1 MQENQTIPF
10 KCPKCQAPINV
21 NEALYKQ
28 IESENQSRFLAQQR
42 EFEKEV
48 NEKRAQ
54 YQSHFK
60 ALEQKEEALKERE
73 REQQAQFDDAVKQAS
88 ALALQDE
95 RAKIIEE
102 ARKNA
107 FLEQQKGLELL
118 QKELDEKSKQVQELH
133 QKEAEIE
140 RLKRENNEAESRLKA
155 ENEKKLNEKLDLERE
170 KIEKALH
177 EKNELKFKQQEEQ
190 LEMLRNELKNAQ
202 RKAELSSQQF
212 QGEVQELAIE
222 EFLKQKFPL
231 DSVEEIKKGQRGG
244 DCIQVVHTR
253 EFQNCGK
260 IYYESKRTKEFQ
272 KAWVEKLKSDMREIG
287 ADVGVIVS
295 EALPKEMERMGL
307 FEGVWV
313 CSFEEFKG
321 LSAVLREGVIQ
332 VSLAKKSQENKGD
345 KVNLLY
351 HYLTSSEF
359 SMQVNAIIEGFE
371 QLRADLE
378 SEKRAM
384 ARIWKSREKQMEKV
398 FEGTINMYGSIKGIA
413 GNVIGQVKALELG
426 YDGEELEEDNSR
438 RKYER

>member
-10 KCPKCQAPINV
+10 ICPKCQAPIDV

-28 IESENQSRFLAQQR
+28 IEQENQNKFLAQQKA
-42 EFEKEV
+42 FEKEV

-54 YQSHFK
+54 YQSYFK
-60 ALEQKEEALKERE
+60 NLEQKEEALKERE
-73 REQQAQFDDAVKQAS
+73 KEQQAKFDEAVKQAS

-95 RAKIIEE
+95 RDKIIEE

-170 KIEKALH
+170 RIEKALH

-222 EFLKQKFPL
+222 EFLRQKFPL
-231 DSVEEIKKGQRGG
+231 DCIEEIKKGQRGG

-295 EALPKEMERMGL
+295 EVLPKEMERMGL

-345 KVNLLY
+345 KMDLLY

-384 ARIWKSREKQMEKV
+384 ARIWKSREKQIDKV

-413 GNVIGQVKALELG
+413 GNAIGQVKALELG
-426 YDGEELEEDNSR
+426 YDEEDL
-438 RKYER
+438 E

>member
-1 MQENQTIPF
+1 MQENQTHPF
-10 KCPKCQAPINV
+10 ICPNCQEPIDV

-28 IESENQSRFLAQQR
+28 IEQENQSRFLAQQKA
-42 EFEKEV
+42 FEKEV
-48 NEKRAQ
+48 KEKRAQ

-73 REQQAQFDDAVKQAS
+73 KEQKAQFDDAVKQAS
-88 ALALQDE
+88 VLALQDE

-155 ENEKKLNEKLDLERE
+155 ENEKKLNEKLETERE
-170 KIEKALH
+170 RIEKALH

-222 EFLKQKFPL
+222 EFLRQKFPL
-231 DSVEEIKKGQRGG
+231 DCIEEIKKGQRGG

-272 KAWVEKLKSDMREIG
+272 KAWIEKLKSDMREIG

-321 LSAVLREGVIQ
+321 LSTVLREGVIQ

-359 SMQVNAIIEGFE
+359 SMQVSAIIEGFE
-371 QLRADLE
+371 QLRAELE
-378 SEKRAM
+378 KEKNAM

-398 FEGTINMYGSIKGIA
+398 FEGTINMYGSIKGIM
-413 GNVIGQVKALELG
+413 GNTIGQVKALELG
-426 YDGEELEEDNSR
+426 YDGEDLED
-438 RKYER
+438 

>member
-1 MQENQTIPF
+1 MQENQTRPF
-10 KCPKCQAPINV
+10 ICPKCQEPIDV

-28 IESENQSRFLAQQR
+28 IERENQSRFLAQQKA
-42 EFEKEV
+42 FEKEV

-54 YQSHFK
+54 YQSYFK
-60 ALEQKEEALKERE
+60 NLEQKEEALKERE
-73 REQQAQFDDAVKQAS
+73 KEQQAKFDEAVKQAS

-95 RAKIIEE
+95 KAKIIEE

-118 QKELDEKSKQVQELH
+118 QKELDEKSKQVKELH

-332 VSLAKKSQENKGD
+332 VGLAKKSQENKGD

-384 ARIWKSREKQMEKV
+384 ARIWKSREKQIDKV

-426 YDGEELEEDNSR
+426 YDGEDLED
-438 RKYER
+438 

>member
-1 MQENQTIPF
+1 MQENQIT
-10 KCPKCQAPINV
+10 CPKCQEPIDV

-28 IESENQSRFLAQQR
+28 IERENQSRFLAQQKA
-42 EFEKEV
+42 FEKEV

-54 YQSHFK
+54 YHTHLK
-60 ALEQKEEALKERE
+60 MLEQKEEALKERAK
-73 REQQAQFDDAVKQAS
+73 EQQAQFDDAVKQAS

-222 EFLKQKFPL
+222 EFLRQKFPL
-231 DSVEEIKKGQRGG
+231 DSIEEIKKGQRGG

-260 IYYESKRTKEFQ
+260 IYYESKRTKDFQ

-332 VSLAKKSQENKGD
+332 VGLAKKSQENKGD

-371 QLRADLE
+371 QLRVDLE
-378 SEKRAM
+378 REKRAM
-384 ARIWKSREKQMEKV
+384 NKIWKSREKQMEKV

-413 GNVIGQVKALELG
+413 GNAIGQVKALELG
-426 YDGEELEEDNSR
+426 YDEEDL
-438 RKYER
+438 E

>member
-1 MQENQTIPF
+1 MQENQIT
-10 KCPKCQAPINV
+10 CPKCQTLIDV
-21 NEALYKQ
+21 REALYKQ
-28 IESENQSRFLAQQR
+28 IEQENQNKFLAQQKA
-42 EFEKEV
+42 FEKEV

-54 YQSHFK
+54 YHTHLK
-60 ALEQKEEALKERE
+60 MLEQKEEALKERAK
-73 REQQAQFDDAVKQAS
+73 EQQAQFDDAVKQAS
-88 ALALQDE
+88 TLVLQDE

-222 EFLKQKFPL
+222 EFLRQKFPL

-253 EFQNCGK
+253 EFQNCGR

-272 KAWVEKLKSDMREIG
+272 KTWVEKLKSDMREIG
-287 ADVGVIVS
+287 ADMGVIVS

-426 YDGEELEEDNSR
+426 YDGEDLED
-438 RKYER
+438 

>member
-1 MQENQTIPF
+1 MQENQTRPF
-10 KCPKCQAPINV
+10 ICPKCQEPIDV

-28 IESENQSRFLAQQR
+28 IEQENQNKFLAQQK

-54 YQSHFK
+54 YLSYFK
-60 ALEQKEEALKERE
+60 NLEQKEETLKERE
-73 REQQAQFDDAVKQAS
+73 KEQQAKFDEAVKQAS
-88 ALALQDE
+88 ALALKDE

-222 EFLKQKFPL
+222 EFLRQKFPL
-231 DSVEEIKKGQRGG
+231 DCIEEIKKGQRGG

-359 SMQVNAIIEGFE
+359 SMQVNVIIEGFE

-384 ARIWKSREKQMEKV
+384 ARIWKSREKQIDKV

-413 GNVIGQVKALELG
+413 GNAIGQVKALELG
-426 YDGEELEEDNSR
+426 YDGEDLED
-438 RKYER
+438 

>member
-1 MQENQTIPF
+1 MQENQTRPF
-10 KCPKCQAPINV
+10 ICPKCQEPIDV

-28 IESENQSRFLAQQR
+28 IERENQSRFLAQQK

-54 YQSHFK
+54 YQSYFK
-60 ALEQKEEALKERE
+60 NLEQKEEALKERE
-73 REQQAQFDDAVKQAS
+73 KEQKAKFDDAVKQAS

-118 QKELDEKSKQVQELH
+118 QKELEEKSKQVQQLH

-190 LEMLRNELKNAQ
+190 LEMLKNELKNAQ

-222 EFLKQKFPL
+222 EFLRQKFPL
-231 DSVEEIKKGQRGG
+231 DCIEEIKKGQRGG

-295 EALPKEMERMGL
+295 ETLPKEMERMGL

-332 VSLAKKSQENKGD
+332 VGLAKKSQENKGD
-345 KVNLLY
+345 KMDLLY

-384 ARIWKSREKQMEKV
+384 NKIWKSREKQIDKV

-413 GNVIGQVKALELG
+413 GNAIGQVKALELG
-426 YDGEELEEDNSR
+426 YDEEDL
-438 RKYER
+438 E

>member
-21 NEALYKQ
+21 SEALYKQ
-28 IESENQSRFLAQQR
+28 IELENQSRFLAQQK

-54 YQSHFK
+54 YHTHLK
-60 ALEQKEEALKERE
+60 MLEQKEEALKERAK
-73 REQQAQFDDAVKQAS
+73 EQQAKFDEAVKQAS

-140 RLKRENNEAESRLKA
+140 RLKRENNEAESRLEA

-222 EFLKQKFPL
+222 EFLRQKFPL

-272 KAWVEKLKSDMREIG
+272 KAWVEKLKNDMREIG

-295 EALPKEMERMGL
+295 EVLPKEMERMGL
-307 FEGVWV
+307 FDGVWV

-345 KVNLLY
+345 KVDLLY

-384 ARIWKSREKQMEKV
+384 ARIWKSREKQIEKV
-398 FEGTINMYGSIKGIA
+398 FEGTINMYGSIKGIV
-413 GNVIGQVKALELG
+413 GNAIGQVKVLELG
-426 YDGEELEEDNSR
+426 YDEGDLE
-438 RKYER
+438 

>member
-1 MQENQTIPF
+1 MQENQTRPF
-10 KCPKCQAPINV
+10 ICPKCQEPIDV

-28 IESENQSRFLAQQR
+28 IEQENQNKFLAQQK

-54 YQSHFK
+54 YLSDFK
-60 ALEQKEEALKERE
+60 NLEQKEEALKERAK
-73 REQQAQFDDAVKQAS
+73 EQQAQFDDAVKQAS

-170 KIEKALH
+170 RIEKALH

-222 EFLKQKFPL
+222 EFLRQKFPL
-231 DSVEEIKKGQRGG
+231 DSIEEIKKGQRGG

-260 IYYESKRTKEFQ
+260 IYYESKRTKDFQ

-332 VSLAKKSQENKGD
+332 VGLAKKSQENKGD
-345 KVNLLY
+345 KMDLLY

-384 ARIWKSREKQMEKV
+384 NRIWKSREKQMEKV

-413 GNVIGQVKALELG
+413 GNAIGQVKALELG
-426 YDGEELEEDNSR
+426 YDEEDL
-438 RKYER
+438 ED

>member
-1 MQENQTIPF
+1 MQENQTHSF
-10 KCPKCQAPINV
+10 KCPNCQVVIDV

-28 IESENQSRFLAQQR
+28 IELENQSRFLAQQK

-48 NEKRAQ
+48 NAKRAQ

-60 ALEQKEEALKERE
+60 MLEQKEEALKERE
-73 REQQAQFDDAVKQAS
+73 REQKAKFDDAVKQAS

-118 QKELDEKSKQVQELH
+118 QKELDEKSKQVRELH

-155 ENEKKLNEKLDLERE
+155 ENEKKLNEKLETERE
-170 KIEKALH
+170 RIEKALH

-222 EFLKQKFPL
+222 EFLRQKFPL
-231 DSVEEIKKGQRGG
+231 DCIEEIKKGQRGG

-272 KAWVEKLKSDMREIG
+272 KAWIEKLKSDMREIG

-332 VSLAKKSQENKGD
+332 VGLAKKSQENKGD

-359 SMQVNAIIEGFE
+359 SMQVSAIIEGFE
-371 QLRADLE
+371 QLRAELE
-378 SEKRAM
+378 NEKRAM

-398 FEGTINMYGSIKGIA
+398 FEGTINMYGSIKGIM
-413 GNVIGQVKALELG
+413 GNAIGQVKALELE
-426 YDGEELEEDNSR
+426 YDGEDLE
-438 RKYER
+438 

>member
-1 MQENQTIPF
+1 MQENQTRPF
-10 KCPKCQAPINV
+10 ICPKCQEPIDV

-28 IESENQSRFLAQQR
+28 IEQENQNKFLAQQKA
-42 EFEKEV
+42 FEKEV

-54 YQSHFK
+54 YQSYFK
-60 ALEQKEEALKERE
+60 NLEQKEEALKERAK
-73 REQQAQFDDAVKQAS
+73 EQQAQFDDAVKQAS

-222 EFLKQKFPL
+222 EFLRQKFPL
-231 DSVEEIKKGQRGG
+231 DSIEEIKKGQRGG

-332 VSLAKKSQENKGD
+332 VGLAKKSQENKGD
-345 KVNLLY
+345 KMDLLY

-384 ARIWKSREKQMEKV
+384 ARIWKSREKQIDKV

-413 GNVIGQVKALELG
+413 GNAIGQVKALELG
-426 YDGEELEEDNSR
+426 YDEEDL
-438 RKYER
+438 ED

>member
-10 KCPKCQAPINV
+10 KCPNCQAPINV

-28 IESENQSRFLAQQR
+28 IELENQSRFLAQQK
-42 EFEKEV
+42 EFEKEMK
-48 NEKRAQ
+48 EKRAQ

-60 ALEQKEEALKERE
+60 ALEQKEESLKERE
-73 REQQAQFDDAVKQAS
+73 KEQKAKFDDAVKQAS

-133 QKEAEIE
+133 QKDAEIE

-155 ENEKKLNEKLDLERE
+155 ENEKKLNEKLETERE
-170 KIEKALH
+170 RIEKALH

-222 EFLKQKFPL
+222 EYLRQRFPL
-231 DSVEEIKKGQRGG
+231 DCIEEIKKGQRGG

-321 LSAVLREGVIQ
+321 LSTVLREGVIQ

-359 SMQVNAIIEGFE
+359 SMQVSAIIEGFE

-378 SEKRAM
+378 KEKNAM
-384 ARIWKSREKQMEKV
+384 ARIWKSREKQIEKV
-398 FEGTINMYGSIKGIA
+398 FEGTINMYGSIKGIM

-426 YDGEELEEDNSR
+426 YDGEDLED
-438 RKYER
+438 

>member
-1 MQENQTIPF
+1 MQENQTHSF
-10 KCPKCQAPINV
+10 KCPNCQVVIDV

-28 IESENQSRFLAQQR
+28 IELENQSRFLAQQK

-48 NEKRAQ
+48 KEKRAQ

-60 ALEQKEEALKERE
+60 ILEQKEEALKERE
-73 REQQAQFDDAVKQAS
+73 REQKAKFDDAVKQAS

-118 QKELDEKSKQVQELH
+118 QKELDEKSKQVRELH

-155 ENEKKLNEKLDLERE
+155 ENEKKLNEKLETERE
-170 KIEKALH
+170 RIEKALH

-222 EFLKQKFPL
+222 EFLRQKFPL
-231 DSVEEIKKGQRGG
+231 DCIEEIKKGQRGG

-295 EALPKEMERMGL
+295 EVLPKEMERMGL

-359 SMQVNAIIEGFE
+359 SMQVSAIIEGFE
-371 QLRADLE
+371 QLRAELE
-378 SEKRAM
+378 KEKNAM

-398 FEGTINMYGSIKGIA
+398 FEGTINMYGSIKGIM

-426 YDGEELEEDNSR
+426 YDGEDLED
-438 RKYER
+438 

>member
-1 MQENQTIPF
+1 MQENQTHSF
-10 KCPKCQAPINV
+10 KCPNCQVVIDV

-28 IESENQSRFLAQQR
+28 IELENQSRFLAQQK

-48 NEKRAQ
+48 KEKRAQ

-73 REQQAQFDDAVKQAS
+73 KEQKAQFDDAVKQAS
-88 ALALQDE
+88 VLALQDE

-155 ENEKKLNEKLDLERE
+155 ENEKKLNEKLETEKER
-170 KIEKALH
+170 IEKALH

-222 EFLKQKFPL
+222 EFLRQKFPL
-231 DSVEEIKKGQRGG
+231 DCIEEIKKGQRGG

-321 LSAVLREGVIQ
+321 LSVVLREGVIQ

-359 SMQVNAIIEGFE
+359 SMQVSTIIEGFE
-371 QLRADLE
+371 QLRAELE
-378 SEKRAM
+378 KEKNAM

-398 FEGTINMYGSIKGIA
+398 FEGTINMYGSIKGIM
-413 GNVIGQVKALELG
+413 GNTIGQVKALELG
-426 YDGEELEEDNSR
+426 YDGEDLED
-438 RKYER
+438 

>member
-1 MQENQTIPF
+1 MQENQIT
-10 KCPKCQAPINV
+10 CPKCQTLIDV
-21 NEALYKQ
+21 REALYKQ
-28 IESENQSRFLAQQR
+28 IELENQNKFLAQQK

-54 YQSHFK
+54 YLSDFK
-60 ALEQKEEALKERE
+60 NLEQKEEALKERAK
-73 REQQAQFDDAVKQAS
+73 EQQAKFDDAVKQAS

-222 EFLKQKFPL
+222 EFLRQKFPL

-332 VSLAKKSQENKGD
+332 VGLAKKSQENKGD
-345 KVNLLY
+345 KVDLLY

-384 ARIWKSREKQMEKV
+384 ARIWKSREKQIDKV

-426 YDGEELEEDNSR
+426 YDGEDLED
-438 RKYER
+438 

>member
-1 MQENQTIPF
+1 MQENQTHSF
-10 KCPKCQAPINV
+10 KCPKCQAPIDV

-28 IESENQSRFLAQQR
+28 IEQENQNKFLAQQK

-54 YQSHFK
+54 YQSYFK
-60 ALEQKEEALKERE
+60 NLEQKEEALKERAK
-73 REQQAQFDDAVKQAS
+73 EQQAQFDDAVKQAS

-170 KIEKALH
+170 KIEKVLH

-222 EFLKQKFPL
+222 EFLRQKFPL
-231 DSVEEIKKGQRGG
+231 DCIEEIKKGQRGG

-321 LSAVLREGVIQ
+321 LSTVLREGVIQ

-359 SMQVNAIIEGFE
+359 SMQVNAILEGFE

-384 ARIWKSREKQMEKV
+384 ARIWKSREKQIDKV

-413 GNVIGQVKALELG
+413 GNAIGQVKALELG
-426 YDGEELEEDNSR
+426 YDGEDLE
-438 RKYER
+438 

>member
-10 KCPKCQAPINV
+10 KCPNCQAPIDV

-28 IESENQSRFLAQQR
+28 IELENQSRFLAQQK

-48 NEKRAQ
+48 KEKRAQ

-60 ALEQKEEALKERE
+60 ILEQKEEALKERE
-73 REQQAQFDDAVKQAS
+73 REQKAKFDDAVKQAS
-88 ALALQDE
+88 TLALQDE

-155 ENEKKLNEKLDLERE
+155 ENEKKLNEKLETERE
-170 KIEKALH
+170 RIEKALH

-222 EFLKQKFPL
+222 EFLRQKFPL
-231 DSVEEIKKGQRGG
+231 DCIEEIKKGQRGG

-272 KAWVEKLKSDMREIG
+272 KAWIEKLKSDMREIG

-332 VSLAKKSQENKGD
+332 VSLAKKSQENKSD

-384 ARIWKSREKQMEKV
+384 ARIWKSREKQIDKV

-413 GNVIGQVKALELG
+413 GNAIGQVKALGLG
-426 YDGEELEEDNSR
+426 YDGEDLE
-438 RKYER
+438 

>member
-10 KCPKCQAPINV
+10 KCPKCQAPIDV

-28 IESENQSRFLAQQR
+28 IESENQSRFLAQQK

-48 NEKRAQ
+48 NAKRAQ

-60 ALEQKEEALKERE
+60 MLEQKEEALKERE
-73 REQQAQFDDAVKQAS
+73 KEQKAKFDDAVKQAS
-88 ALALQDE
+88 VLALQDE

-140 RLKRENNEAESRLKA
+140 RLKRENNEVESRLKA
-155 ENEKKLNEKLDLERE
+155 ENEKKLNEKLETERE
-170 KIEKALH
+170 RIEKALH

-222 EFLKQKFPL
+222 EFLRQKFPL
-231 DSVEEIKKGQRGG
+231 DCIEEIKKGQRGG

-359 SMQVNAIIEGFE
+359 SMQVSAIIEGFE
-371 QLRADLE
+371 QLRAELE
-378 SEKRAM
+378 KEKNAM

-398 FEGTINMYGSIKGIA
+398 FEGTINMYGSIKGIM
-413 GNVIGQVKALELG
+413 GNTIGQVKALELG
-426 YDGEELEEDNSR
+426 YDGEDLED
-438 RKYER
+438 

>member
-1 MQENQTIPF
+1 MQENQIT
-10 KCPKCQAPINV
+10 CPKCQEPIDV

-28 IESENQSRFLAQQR
+28 IERENQSRFLAQQKA
-42 EFEKEV
+42 FEKEV
-48 NEKRAQ
+48 NEKRVQ
-54 YQSHFK
+54 YQSYFK
-60 ALEQKEEALKERE
+60 NLEQKEEALKERE
-73 REQQAQFDDAVKQAS
+73 KEQQAKFDEAVKQAS

-155 ENEKKLNEKLDLERE
+155 ENEKKLNEKLETERE
-170 KIEKALH
+170 RIEKALH

-202 RKAELSSQQF
+202 RKAELSSQQL

-231 DSVEEIKKGQRGG
+231 DSIEEIKKGQRGG

-332 VSLAKKSQENKGD
+332 VGLAKKSQENKGD
-345 KVNLLY
+345 KMDLLY

-359 SMQVNAIIEGFE
+359 SMQVSAIIEGFE

-384 ARIWKSREKQMEKV
+384 ARIWKSREKQIDKV

-413 GNVIGQVKALELG
+413 GNAIGQVKALELG
-426 YDGEELEEDNSR
+426 YDEEDL
-438 RKYER
+438 ED

>member
-1 MQENQTIPF
+1 MQENQTRPF
-10 KCPKCQAPINV
+10 ICPNCQAPINV

-28 IESENQSRFLAQQR
+28 IEQENQSRFLAQQKA
-42 EFEKEV
+42 FEKEV

-73 REQQAQFDDAVKQAS
+73 REQKAQFDDAVKQAS
-88 ALALQDE
+88 VLALQDE

-202 RKAELSSQQF
+202 RKAELSSQQL

-222 EFLKQKFPL
+222 EFLRQKFPL
-231 DSVEEIKKGQRGG
+231 DCIEEIKKGQRGG

-287 ADVGVIVS
+287 ADVGIIVS

-332 VSLAKKSQENKGD
+332 VGLAKKSQENKGD

-398 FEGTINMYGSIKGIA
+398 FEGTINMYGSIKGIV
-413 GNVIGQVKALELG
+413 GNAIGQVKALEFG
-426 YDGEELEEDNSR
+426 YDGEDLED
-438 RKYER
+438 

>member
-1 MQENQTIPF
+1 MQENQTHSF
-10 KCPKCQAPINV
+10 KCPNCQAPIDV

-28 IESENQSRFLAQQR
+28 IELENQSRFLAQQK

-48 NEKRAQ
+48 KEKRAQ

-60 ALEQKEEALKERE
+60 MLEQKEEALKERE
-73 REQQAQFDDAVKQAS
+73 REQKAKFDDAVKQAS

-118 QKELDEKSKQVQELH
+118 QKELDEKSKQVRELH

-170 KIEKALH
+170 RIEKALH

-222 EFLKQKFPL
+222 EFLRQKFPL
-231 DSVEEIKKGQRGG
+231 DCIEEIKKGQRGG

-272 KAWVEKLKSDMREIG
+272 KAWIEKLKSDMREIG

-359 SMQVNAIIEGFE
+359 SMQVSAIIEGFE
-371 QLRADLE
+371 QLRAELE
-378 SEKRAM
+378 NEKRAM
-384 ARIWKSREKQMEKV
+384 ARIWKSREKQIEKV
-398 FEGTINMYGSIKGIA
+398 FEGTINMYGSIKGIM
-413 GNVIGQVKALELG
+413 GNAIGQVKALGLG
-426 YDGEELEEDNSR
+426 YDGEDLED
-438 RKYER
+438 

>member
-1 MQENQTIPF
+1 MQENQTHSF
-10 KCPKCQAPINV
+10 KCPNCQVVIDV

-28 IESENQSRFLAQQR
+28 IELENQSRFLAQQK

-48 NEKRAQ
+48 KEKRAQ

-60 ALEQKEEALKERE
+60 MLEQKEEALKEQE
-73 REQQAQFDDAVKQAS
+73 REQKAKFDDAVKQAS

-118 QKELDEKSKQVQELH
+118 QKELDEKSKQVRELH

-170 KIEKALH
+170 RIEKALH

-222 EFLKQKFPL
+222 EFLRQKFPL
-231 DSVEEIKKGQRGG
+231 DCVEEIKKGQKGG

-359 SMQVNAIIEGFE
+359 SMQVSAIIEGFE
-371 QLRADLE
+371 QLRAELE
-378 SEKRAM
+378 KEKNAM

-398 FEGTINMYGSIKGIA
+398 FEGTINMYGSIKGIM
-413 GNVIGQVKALELG
+413 GNTIGQVKALELG
-426 YDGEELEEDNSR
+426 YDGEDLED
-438 RKYER
+438 

>member
-10 KCPKCQAPINV
+10 KCPNCQAPINV
-21 NEALYKQ
+21 NEVLYKQ
-28 IESENQSRFLAQQR
+28 IELENQSRFLAQQK

-60 ALEQKEEALKERE
+60 MLEQKEEALKEQE
-73 REQQAQFDDAVKQAS
+73 REQKAKFDDAVKQAS

-155 ENEKKLNEKLDLERE
+155 ENEKKLNEKLETERE

-222 EFLKQKFPL
+222 EFLRQKFPL
-231 DSVEEIKKGQRGG
+231 DNIEEIKKGQRGG

-272 KAWVEKLKSDMREIG
+272 KAWIEKLKSDMREIG

-295 EALPKEMERMGL
+295 EALPKEMDRMGL

-332 VSLAKKSQENKGD
+332 VGLAKKSQENKGD
-345 KVNLLY
+345 KMDLLY

-359 SMQVNAIIEGFE
+359 FMQVSAIIEGFE

-378 SEKRAM
+378 REKRAM
-384 ARIWKSREKQMEKV
+384 NKIWKSREKQIDKV
-398 FEGTINMYGSIKGIA
+398 FEGTINMYGSIKGIM

-426 YDGEELEEDNSR
+426 YDEEDL
-438 RKYER
+438 ED

>member
-1 MQENQTIPF
+1 MQENSI
-10 KCPKCQAPINV
+10 KCPKCQTPINV
-21 NEALYKQ
+21 SDALYKQ
-28 IESENQSRFLAQQR
+28 VESENHNKFLAQQK

-60 ALEQKEEALKERE
+60 ILEQKEEALKQQEK
-73 REQQAQFDDAVKQAS
+73 EQKARFDDAVKQAS

-140 RLKRENNEAESRLKA
+140 RLKRENNEVESKLKA
-155 ENEKKLNEKLDLERE
+155 ENEKKLNEKLVLERE

-177 EKNELKFKQQEEQ
+177 EKNELKFRQQEEQ
-190 LEMLRNELKNAQ
+190 LEILRNELKNAQ
-202 RKAELSSQQF
+202 RKAELGSQQL
-212 QGEVQELAIE
+212 QGEVQELAIG
-222 EFLKQKFPL
+222 EFLIQKFPL
-231 DSVEEIKKGQRGG
+231 DCIEEIKKGQRGG

-272 KAWVEKLKSDMREIG
+272 KAWVEKLKSDMREVG

-295 EALPKEMERMGL
+295 ETLPKEMERMGL

-321 LSAVLREGVIQ
+321 LSAALREGVIQ
-332 VSLAKKSQENKGD
+332 VSLAKRSQENKGD
-345 KVNLLY
+345 KMGLLY

-359 SMQVNAIIEGFE
+359 SMQVNAIIEAFR
-371 QLRADLE
+371 QLKADLE

-384 ARIWKSREKQMEKV
+384 ARIWKSREKQIDKV

-413 GNVIGQVKALELG
+413 GNAIGQVKALELG
-426 YDGEELEEDNSR
+426 YDGDLED
-438 RKYER
+438 

>member
-1 MQENQTIPF
+1 MQENQIT
-10 KCPKCQAPINV
+10 CPKCQTLIDV
-21 NEALYKQ
+21 REALYKQ
-28 IESENQSRFLAQQR
+28 IELENQNKFLAQQR

-54 YQSHFK
+54 YHTHLK
-60 ALEQKEEALKERE
+60 ILEQKEEALKERE
-73 REQQAQFDDAVKQAS
+73 KEQKAKFDEAVKQAS

-118 QKELDEKSKQVQELH
+118 QKELEEKSKQVQELH

-222 EFLKQKFPL
+222 EFLRQKFPL

-253 EFQNCGK
+253 EFQNCGR

-272 KAWVEKLKSDMREIG
+272 KTWVEKLKSDMREIG
-287 ADVGVIVS
+287 ADMGVIVS

-426 YDGEELEEDNSR
+426 YDGEDLE
-438 RKYER
+438 

>member
-10 KCPKCQAPINV
+10 KCPNCQAPINV
-21 NEALYKQ
+21 NEVLYKQ
-28 IESENQSRFLAQQR
+28 IELENQSRFLAQQK

-48 NEKRAQ
+48 NEKRVQ

-60 ALEQKEEALKERE
+60 MLEQKEEALKEQE
-73 REQQAQFDDAVKQAS
+73 REQKAKFDDAVKQAS

-155 ENEKKLNEKLDLERE
+155 ENEKKLNEKLETERE

-222 EFLKQKFPL
+222 EFLRQKFPL
-231 DSVEEIKKGQRGG
+231 DNIEEIKKGQRGG

-272 KAWVEKLKSDMREIG
+272 KAWIEKLKSDMREIG

-295 EALPKEMERMGL
+295 EALPKEMDRMGL

-332 VSLAKKSQENKGD
+332 VGLAKKSQENKGD
-345 KVNLLY
+345 KMDLLY

-359 SMQVNAIIEGFE
+359 FMQVSAIIEGFE

-378 SEKRAM
+378 REKRAM
-384 ARIWKSREKQMEKV
+384 NKIWKSREKQIDKV
-398 FEGTINMYGSIKGIA
+398 FEGTINMYGSIKGIM

-426 YDGEELEEDNSR
+426 YDGEDLE
-438 RKYER
+438 

>member
-1 MQENQTIPF
+1 MQENQTRPF
-10 KCPKCQAPINV
+10 ICPNCQVVIDV

-28 IESENQSRFLAQQR
+28 IELENQSRFLAQQK
-42 EFEKEV
+42 EFEKEMK
-48 NEKRAQ
+48 EKRAQ

-60 ALEQKEEALKERE
+60 MLDQKEEALKEQE
-73 REQQAQFDDAVKQAS
+73 REQKAKFDDAVKQAS
-88 ALALQDE
+88 VLALQDE

-155 ENEKKLNEKLDLERE
+155 ENEKKLNEKLEAERE
-170 KIEKALH
+170 RIEKALH

-222 EFLKQKFPL
+222 EFLRQKFPL
-231 DSVEEIKKGQRGG
+231 DCIEEIKKGQRGG

-272 KAWVEKLKSDMREIG
+272 KAWVEKLKGDMREIG

-295 EALPKEMERMGL
+295 EALPKEMDRMGL

-321 LSAVLREGVIQ
+321 LSAVLREGIIQ

-345 KVNLLY
+345 KVDLLY

-371 QLRADLE
+371 QLRAELE
-378 SEKRAM
+378 KEKNAM

-398 FEGTINMYGSIKGIA
+398 FEGTINMYGSIKGIM
-413 GNVIGQVKALELG
+413 GNTIGQVKALELG
-426 YDGEELEEDNSR
+426 YDGEDLE
-438 RKYER
+438 

>member
-10 KCPKCQAPINV
+10 KCPKCQAPIDV

-28 IESENQSRFLAQQR
+28 IELENQSRFLAQQK

-48 NEKRAQ
+48 NAKRAQ

-60 ALEQKEEALKERE
+60 MLEQKEEALKERE
-73 REQQAQFDDAVKQAS
+73 KEQKAKFDDAVKQAS
-88 ALALQDE
+88 VLALQDE

-155 ENEKKLNEKLDLERE
+155 ENEKKLNEKLETERE
-170 KIEKALH
+170 RIEKALH

-222 EFLKQKFPL
+222 EFLRQKFPL
-231 DSVEEIKKGQRGG
+231 DCIEEIKKGQRGG

-295 EALPKEMERMGL
+295 EVLPKEMERMGL

-345 KVNLLY
+345 RVNLLY

-359 SMQVNAIIEGFE
+359 SMQVSAIIEGFD
-371 QLRADLE
+371 QLRAELE
-378 SEKRAM
+378 KEKNAM

-398 FEGTINMYGSIKGIA
+398 FEGTINMYGSIKGIM
-413 GNVIGQVKALELG
+413 GNTIGQVKALELG
-426 YDGEELEEDNSR
+426 YDGEDLED
-438 RKYER
+438 

>member
-1 MQENQTIPF
+1 MQENQTRPF
-10 KCPKCQAPINV
+10 ICPNCQEPIDV
-21 NEALYKQ
+21 NEALCKQ
-28 IESENQSRFLAQQR
+28 IEQENQSRFLAQQKA
-42 EFEKEV
+42 FEKEV
-48 NEKRAQ
+48 KEKRAQ

-73 REQQAQFDDAVKQAS
+73 KEQKAQFDDAVKQAS
-88 ALALQDE
+88 VLALQDE

-140 RLKRENNEAESRLKA
+140 RLKRENSEAESRLKA
-155 ENEKKLNEKLDLERE
+155 ENEKKLNEKLETERE

-231 DSVEEIKKGQRGG
+231 DCIEEIKKGQRGG

-272 KAWVEKLKSDMREIG
+272 KAWIEKLKSDMREIG

-321 LSAVLREGVIQ
+321 LSTVLREGVIQ

-359 SMQVNAIIEGFE
+359 SMQVSAIIEGFE
-371 QLRADLE
+371 QLRAELE
-378 SEKRAM
+378 KEKNAM

-398 FEGTINMYGSIKGIA
+398 FEGTINMYGSIKGIM
-413 GNVIGQVKALELG
+413 GNTIGQVKALELG
-426 YDGEELEEDNSR
+426 YDGEDLED
-438 RKYER
+438 

>member
-1 MQENQTIPF
+1 MQENQTRPF
-10 KCPKCQAPINV
+10 ICPKCQEPIDV

-28 IESENQSRFLAQQR
+28 IERENQSRFLAQQKA
-42 EFEKEV
+42 FEKEV
-48 NEKRAQ
+48 NEKRVQ
-54 YQSHFK
+54 YQSYFK
-60 ALEQKEEALKERE
+60 NLEQKEEALKERE
-73 REQQAQFDDAVKQAS
+73 KEQQAKFDEAVKQAS

-95 RAKIIEE
+95 KAKIIEE

-155 ENEKKLNEKLDLERE
+155 ENEKKLNEKLETERE

-202 RKAELSSQQF
+202 RKAELSSQQL

-222 EFLKQKFPL
+222 EFLRQKFPL
-231 DSVEEIKKGQRGG
+231 DSIEEIKKGQRGG

-332 VSLAKKSQENKGD
+332 MSLAKKSQENKGD

-384 ARIWKSREKQMEKV
+384 ARIWKSREKQIDKV

-413 GNVIGQVKALELG
+413 GNAIGQVKALELG
-426 YDGEELEEDNSR
+426 YDGEDLE
-438 RKYER
+438 

>member
-1 MQENQTIPF
+1 MQENQTSPF
-10 KCPKCQAPINV
+10 ICPKCQEPIDV

-28 IESENQSRFLAQQR
+28 IERENQSRFLAQQKA
-42 EFEKEV
+42 FEKEV

-54 YQSHFK
+54 YQSYFK
-60 ALEQKEEALKERE
+60 NLEQKEEALKERE
-73 REQQAQFDDAVKQAS
+73 KEQKAKFDDAVKQAS
-88 ALALQDE
+88 TLALQDE
-95 RAKIIEE
+95 KAKIIEE

-155 ENEKKLNEKLDLERE
+155 ENEKKLNEKLETERE

-202 RKAELSSQQF
+202 RKAELSSQQL

-222 EFLKQKFPL
+222 EFLRQKFPL
-231 DSVEEIKKGQRGG
+231 DSIEEIKKGQRGG

-321 LSAVLREGVIQ
+321 LSTVLREGVIQ

-413 GNVIGQVKALELG
+413 GNAIGQVKALELG
-426 YDGEELEEDNSR
+426 YDEGELED
-438 RKYER
+438 

>member
-1 MQENQTIPF
+1 MQENQTRPF
-10 KCPKCQAPINV
+10 ICPNCQEPIDV

-28 IESENQSRFLAQQR
+28 IEQENQSRFLAQQKA
-42 EFEKEV
+42 FEKEV
-48 NEKRAQ
+48 KEKRAQ

-73 REQQAQFDDAVKQAS
+73 KEQKAQFDDAVKQAS

-155 ENEKKLNEKLDLERE
+155 ENEKKLNEKLETEKER
-170 KIEKALH
+170 IEKALH

-222 EFLKQKFPL
+222 EFLRQKFPL
-231 DSVEEIKKGQRGG
+231 DCIEEIKKGQRGG

-321 LSAVLREGVIQ
+321 LSVVLREGVIQ

-359 SMQVNAIIEGFE
+359 SMQVSAIIEGFE
-371 QLRADLE
+371 QLRAELE
-378 SEKRAM
+378 KEKNAM

-398 FEGTINMYGSIKGIA
+398 FEGTINMYGSIKGIM
-413 GNVIGQVKALELG
+413 GNTIGQVKALELG
-426 YDGEELEEDNSR
+426 YDGEDLED
-438 RKYER
+438 

>member
-1 MQENQTIPF
+1 MQENQTRPF
-10 KCPKCQAPINV
+10 ICPKCQEPIDV

-28 IESENQSRFLAQQR
+28 IERENQSRFLAQQKA
-42 EFEKEV
+42 FEKEV

-54 YQSHFK
+54 YQSYFK
-60 ALEQKEEALKERE
+60 NLEQKEEALKERE
-73 REQQAQFDDAVKQAS
+73 KEQQAKFDEAVKQAS

-95 RAKIIEE
+95 KAKIIEE

-118 QKELDEKSKQVQELH
+118 QKELDEKSKQVRELH

-222 EFLKQKFPL
+222 EFLRQKFPL

-332 VSLAKKSQENKGD
+332 VGLAKKSQENKGD

-384 ARIWKSREKQMEKV
+384 NKIWKSREKQIDKV

-413 GNVIGQVKALELG
+413 GNAIGQVKALELG
-426 YDGEELEEDNSR
+426 YDGEDLE
-438 RKYER
+438 

>member
-1 MQENQTIPF
+1 MQENQTRPF
-10 KCPKCQAPINV
+10 ICPKCQEPIDV

-28 IESENQSRFLAQQR
+28 IERENQSRFLAQQKA
-42 EFEKEV
+42 FEKEV

-54 YQSHFK
+54 YQSYFK
-60 ALEQKEEALKERE
+60 NLEQKEEALKERE
-73 REQQAQFDDAVKQAS
+73 KEQQAKFDEAVKQAS

-95 RAKIIEE
+95 KAKIIEE

-155 ENEKKLNEKLDLERE
+155 ENEKKLNEKLEMERE

-222 EFLKQKFPL
+222 EFLRQKFPL
-231 DSVEEIKKGQRGG
+231 DCIEEIKKGQRGG

-287 ADVGVIVS
+287 ADMGVIVS

-332 VSLAKKSQENKGD
+332 VGLAKKSQENKGD
-345 KVNLLY
+345 KMDLLY

-384 ARIWKSREKQMEKV
+384 ARIWKSREKQIDKV

-413 GNVIGQVKALELG
+413 GNAIGQVKALELG
-426 YDGEELEEDNSR
+426 YDGEDLED
-438 RKYER
+438 

>member
-1 MQENQTIPF
+1 MQENQTRPF
-10 KCPKCQAPINV
+10 ICPKCQEPIDV

-28 IESENQSRFLAQQR
+28 IEQENQNKFLAQQKA
-42 EFEKEV
+42 FEKEV

-54 YQSHFK
+54 YQSYFK
-60 ALEQKEEALKERE
+60 NLEQKEEALKERAK
-73 REQQAQFDDAVKQAS
+73 EQQAQFDDAVKQAS

-95 RAKIIEE
+95 RVKIIEE

-170 KIEKALH
+170 KIKKALH

-222 EFLKQKFPL
+222 EFLRQKFPL
-231 DSVEEIKKGQRGG
+231 DSIEEIKKGQRGG

-384 ARIWKSREKQMEKV
+384 ARIWKSREKQIDKV

-413 GNVIGQVKALELG
+413 GNAIGQVKALELG
-426 YDGEELEEDNSR
+426 YDGEDLE
-438 RKYER
+438 

>member
-1 MQENQTIPF
+1 MQENQTHSF
-10 KCPKCQAPINV
+10 KCPKCQVVIDV

-28 IESENQSRFLAQQR
+28 IELENQSRFLAQQK

-48 NEKRAQ
+48 EEKRAQ

-60 ALEQKEEALKERE
+60 MLEQKEEALKERE
-73 REQQAQFDDAVKQAS
+73 KEQKAKFDDAVKQAS

-202 RKAELSSQQF
+202 RKAELSSQQL

-231 DSVEEIKKGQRGG
+231 DSIEEIKKGQRGG

-260 IYYESKRTKEFQ
+260 IYYESKRTKDFQ

-345 KVNLLY
+345 KVDLLY

-371 QLRADLE
+371 QLRAELE
-378 SEKRAM
+378 NEKRAM
-384 ARIWKSREKQMEKV
+384 ARIWKSREKQIEKV
-398 FEGTINMYGSIKGIA
+398 FESTINMYGSIKGIM
-413 GNVIGQVKALELG
+413 GNAIGQVKALGLG
-426 YDGEELEEDNSR
+426 YDGEDLE
-438 RKYER
+438 

>member
-1 MQENQTIPF
+1 MQENQF
-10 KCPKCQAPINV
+10 KCPNCQAPIDV

-28 IESENQSRFLAQQR
+28 IESENQSRFLAQKK
-42 EFEKEV
+42 EFYKEV
-48 NEKRAQ
+48 DEKREE
-54 YQSHFK
+54 YKRYFK
-60 ALEQKEEALKERE
+60 ELEQKEEALKEQE
-73 REQQAQFDDAVKQAS
+73 EKQKAKFDKFEDAVKQAS
-88 ALALQDE
+88 AQALQNE
-95 RAKIIEE
+95 RVKIIEE

-118 QKELDEKSKQVQELH
+118 KKELDEKSKQVQELH

-155 ENEKKLNEKLDLERE
+155 ENEKKLNEKLDVERE
-170 KIEKALH
+170 RIAKALH
-177 EKNELKFKQQEEQ
+177 EKNELKFKQQEDQ

-222 EFLKQKFPL
+222 EFLRQKFPL
-231 DSVEEIKKGQRGG
+231 DSIEEIKKGQRGG

-253 EFQNCGK
+253 EIQNCGK

-272 KAWVEKLKSDMREIG
+272 KAWIEKFKGDMREIG

-321 LSAVLREGVIQ
+321 LSAVLREGVIK
-332 VSLAKKSQENKGD
+332 VSLAKTNQENKSD
-345 KVNLLY
+345 KMSLLY
-351 HYLTSSEF
+351 EYLTSRDF
-359 SMQVNAIIEGFE
+359 VLQVEAIVEGFSKM
-371 QLRADLE
+371 RADLE
-378 SEKRAM
+378 SEKRSM
-384 ARIWKSREKQMEKV
+384 KRIWNAREKQIEIVLDSTTK
-398 FEGTINMYGSIKGIA
+398 MYGSIKGIA
-413 GNVIGQVKALELG
+413 GNAIAQVKALELG
-426 YDGEELEEDNSR
+426 YDGEEDLE
-438 RKYER
+438 

>member
-1 MQENQTIPF
+1 MQENQIT
-10 KCPKCQAPINV
+10 CPKCQAPINV

-28 IESENQSRFLAQQR
+28 IERENQNKFLAQQK

-54 YQSHFK
+54 YQSYFK
-60 ALEQKEEALKERE
+60 NLEQKEEALKERAK
-73 REQQAQFDDAVKQAS
+73 EQQAKFDEAVKQAS

-222 EFLKQKFPL
+222 EFLRQKFPL

-272 KAWVEKLKSDMREIG
+272 KAWVEKLKNDMREIG

-384 ARIWKSREKQMEKV
+384 ARIWKSREKQIDKV

-413 GNVIGQVKALELG
+413 GNAIGQVKALELG
-426 YDGEELEEDNSR
+426 YDEGELE
-438 RKYER
+438 

>member
-1 MQENQTIPF
+1 MQENSI
-10 KCPKCQAPINV
+10 KCPKCQTPINV
-21 NEALYKQ
+21 SDALYKQ
-28 IESENQSRFLAQQR
+28 VESENHNKFLAQQK

-60 ALEQKEEALKERE
+60 ILEQKEEALKQQEKEQKER
-73 REQQAQFDDAVKQAS
+73 FDDAVKQAS

-140 RLKRENNEAESRLKA
+140 RLKRENNEVESKLKA
-155 ENEKKLNEKLDLERE
+155 ENEKKLNEKLVLERE

-190 LEMLRNELKNAQ
+190 LEILRNELKNAQ
-202 RKAELSSQQF
+202 RKAELGSQQL

-222 EFLKQKFPL
+222 EFLTQKFPL
-231 DSVEEIKKGQRGG
+231 DCIEEIKKGQRGG
-244 DCIQVVHTR
+244 DWIQVVHTR

-272 KAWVEKLKSDMREIG
+272 KAWVEKLKSDMREVG

-321 LSAVLREGVIQ
+321 LSAALREGVIQ

-345 KVNLLY
+345 KMGLLY

-359 SMQVNAIIEGFE
+359 SMQVNAIIEAFR
-371 QLRADLE
+371 QLKADLE

-384 ARIWKSREKQMEKV
+384 AGIWK
-398 FEGTINMYGSIKGIA
+398 KGKNKLTKCLRA
-413 GNVIGQVKALELG
+413 RLTCMALLRALQVMLLG
-426 YDGEELEEDNSR
+426 
-438 RKYER
+438 K